1 MAAGESVFGHI
12 CRCLALVLLYDGI
25 VTPVPACQIAGAVPP
40 QRLQASQHMFKRIL
54 IANRGEIACRVIKT
68 ARRMGIETVAVY
80 SEADRDALHVEMA
93 DHAVLIGP
101 PAAAESYL
109 LIDKIVEACRKTG
122 AEAVHPGYGFLSE
135 REAFPRALAEAGI
148 VFIGPNP
155 GAIAAMGD
163 KIESK
168 KAAAKADVST
178 VPGHLGVIEDERH
191 AVKIAD
197 AIGYPVMIKASAG
210 GGGKGMRIAYST
222 SEVAEGFGLARAEA
236 KASFGDDRIFI
247 EKFIVDPRHIE
258 IQVLGDKHGNVIYLG
273 ERECSIQRRNQKVIE
288 EAPSPLLDET
298 TRRRMGEQAVALA
311 KAVNY
316 DSAGTVEFVAGQ
328 DKSFYFLEMNTR
340 LQVEHPV
347 TELITGIDLVE
358 QMIRVA
364 AGEKLA
370 LSQKDVTL
378 TGWAVESRVYAEDPF
393 RNFLPSIGRLVKYRP
408 PAESRVDGITVRNDT
423 GVQEGGEISI
433 YYDPMIAKLVTHAP
447 SRAAAIE
454 AQSTALD
461 SFYID
466 GIRHNIPFLSALMNH
481 PRWREGKLST
491 GFISEEFPRGF
502 AVRVPEGEVARR
514 LAAVAAAV
522 DHVLG
527 ERKRQI
533 SGQMIGRPVQ
543 RERRRA
549 VWLERD
555 EIALDIAREADGLAV
570 RFIGDNGV
578 PGHPHSLV
586 SPWTPGNPVWQGT
599 VDGELVAMQVRPVP
613 NGFRLA
619 HQGYEVAVQVFTES
633 EATAARLMPLTTAAD
648 TGKKLLCP
656 MPGLVVSIAVAEG
669 QEVKAGETLAV
680 VEAMKMQ
687 NVLRA
692 ERDGT
697 VKKIHAA
704 AGATLAVDALILEFA

>member
-1 MAAGESVFGHI
+1 
-12 CRCLALVLLYDGI
+12 
-25 VTPVPACQIAGAVPP
+25 
-40 QRLQASQHMFKRIL
+40 MFKRIL
-54 IANRGEIACRVIKT
+54 IANRGEIACRIIKT
-68 ARRMGIETVAVY
+68 ARRMGIETIAVY

-93 DHAVLIGP
+93 DEAVFIGP

-122 AEAVHPGYGFLSE
+122 AQAVHPGYGFLSE
-135 REAFPRALAEAGI
+135 REAFPRALEKAGI
-148 VFIGPNP
+148 VFIGPNA

-178 VPGHLGVIEDERH
+178 VPGHLGVIEDARH

-210 GGGKGMRIAYST
+210 GGGKGMRIANSKA
-222 SEVAEGFGLARAEA
+222 EVAEGFNLAKAEA
-236 KASFGDDRIFI
+236 KSSFGDDRVFI

-258 IQVLGDKHGNVIYLG
+258 IQVLGDKHGSVIYLG

-311 KAVNY
+311 KAVKY

-347 TELITGIDLVE
+347 TELVTGVDLVE

-370 LSQKDVTL
+370 LTQKDVTL

-393 RNFLPSIGRLVKYRP
+393 RNFLPSVGRLVKYRP
-408 PAESRVDGITVRNDT
+408 PAESRSDGVTVRNDT

-447 SRAAAIE
+447 SRAAAVE
-454 AQSTALD
+454 AQSMALD

-481 PRWREGKLST
+481 PRWREGRLST
-491 GFISEEFPRGF
+491 GFIAEEFPRGF
-502 AVRVPEGEVARR
+502 SARVPEGEVARR
-514 LAAVAAAV
+514 LAAVAAAI

-533 SGQMIGRPVQ
+533 SGQMIGRPVR
-543 RERRRA
+543 RESRRA
-549 VWLERD
+549 VWLDRE
-555 EIALDIAREADGLAV
+555 EIPLEIVREADHLV
-570 RFIGDNGV
+570 IRFIEPDDAISHPYQV
-578 PGHPHSLV
+578 ASSWKPGE
-586 SPWTPGNPVWQGT
+586 PVWHGT
-599 VDGELVAMQVRPVP
+599 IDDVDVAMQVRPVL
-613 NGFRLA
+613 NGFKLA
-619 HQGYEVAVQVFTES
+619 HQGFEAAIQVFTET
-633 EATAARLMPLTTAAD
+633 EAGAARLMPVAAASD
-648 TGKKLLCP
+648 SGKKLLCP
-656 MPGLVVSIAVAEG
+656 MPGLVVSIAVGEG

-680 VEAMKMQ
+680 IEAMKMQ

-692 ERDGT
+692 EQDGV
-697 VKKIHAA
+697 VKKIYAA
-704 AGATLAVDALILEFA
+704 AGATLAVDALIMEFA

>member
-1 MAAGESVFGHI
+1 
-12 CRCLALVLLYDGI
+12 
-25 VTPVPACQIAGAVPP
+25 
-40 QRLQASQHMFKRIL
+40 MFKRIL

-68 ARRMGIETVAVY
+68 ARKMGIQTVAVY

-93 DHAVLIGP
+93 DEAVLIGP

-109 LIDKIVEACRKTG
+109 VIEKIVEACRKTG

-135 REAFPRALAEAGI
+135 REAFPRALEAAGI

-168 KAAAKADVST
+168 KAAANADVST
-178 VPGHLGVIEDERH
+178 VPGFLGVIEDAKH

-222 SEVAEGFGLARAEA
+222 QEVEEGFGLAKAEA
-236 KASFGDDRIFI
+236 KASFGDDRVFI

-288 EAPSPLLDET
+288 EAPSPLLDEA
-298 TRRRMGEQAVALA
+298 TRRKMGEQAVALA

-347 TELITGIDLVE
+347 TELVTGIDLVE

-370 LSQKDVTL
+370 IAQKDVTL
-378 TGWAVESRVYAEDPF
+378 TGWAVESRLYAEDPF

-408 PAESRVDGITVRNDT
+408 PAEASKDGITIRNDT

-433 YYDPMIAKLVTHAP
+433 HYDPMIAKLVTHAP

-454 AQSTALD
+454 AQATALD
-461 SFYID
+461 SFYVD
-466 GIRHNIPFLSALMNH
+466 GIRHNIPFLSALMHH
-481 PRWREGKLST
+481 PRWREGRLST
-491 GFISEEFPRGF
+491 GFIAEEFPKGF

-514 LAAVAAAV
+514 IAAVGAAI

-533 SGQMIGRPVQ
+533 SGQMGGRIVQ

-549 VWLERD
+549 VWLDRQEILLEVGRED
-555 EIALDIAREADGLAV
+555 EAIAIRFVDPDGKAGNAHHLQSAWKP
-570 RFIGDNGV
+570 GD
-578 PGHPHSLV
+578 
-586 SPWTPGNPVWQGT
+586 PVWQGT
-599 VDGELVAMQVRPVP
+599 IDGHLVAVQARPIA
-613 NGFRLA
+613 NGIRLA
-619 HQGYEVAVQVFTES
+619 HQGVEVPVYVWTEA
-633 EATAARLMPLTTAAD
+633 EAASARLMPVTTASD

-656 MPGLVVSIAVAEG
+656 MPGLVVSIAVTEG

-692 ERDGT
+692 EQDGT
-697 VKKIHAA
+697 VKKIHAS

>member
-1 MAAGESVFGHI
+1 
-12 CRCLALVLLYDGI
+12 
-25 VTPVPACQIAGAVPP
+25 
-40 QRLQASQHMFKRIL
+40 MFKRIL

-109 LIDKIVEACRKTG
+109 LIDKIVEACRKTR

-135 REAFPRALAEAGI
+135 REAFPRALAKAGI

-178 VPGHLGVIEDERH
+178 VPGHLGVIEDDRH

-288 EAPSPLLDET
+288 EAPSPLLDEV

-347 TELITGIDLVE
+347 TELITGVDLVE

-370 LSQKDVTL
+370 LSQKDVRL
-378 TGWAVESRVYAEDPF
+378 NGWAVESRVYAEDPF

-408 PAESRVDGITVRNDT
+408 PAESSVDGITVRNDT

-433 YYDPMIAKLVTHAP
+433 YYDPMIAKLITHAP

-491 GFISEEFPRGF
+491 GFISEEFPKGF

-514 LAAVAAAV
+514 LAAVAAAI

-533 SGQMIGRPVQ
+533 SGQMISRPVQ

-549 VWLERD
+549 VWLDRD

-570 RFIGDNGV
+570 SFVGTDGTL
-578 PGHPHSLV
+578 GHPQRLV
-586 SPWTPGNPVWQGT
+586 SSWTPGNPVWQGT
-599 VDGELVAMQVRPVP
+599 IDGHLVAMQVRPVR

-619 HQGYEVAVQVFTES
+619 HQGYEVSVQVFTES
-633 EATAARLMPLTTAAD
+633 EATAARLMPVTTAAD

-697 VKKIHAA
+697 VKKIHAT